1 MSDET
6 IVKKGPTLDP
16 LELLKR
22 GLTLARRS
30 LRFWPVFVG
39 AALLAAVAVVVT
51 PKVLPPIYTSQST
64 LMYRELIQTTSL
76 VGRDDV
82 PVESQRQRGTR
93 LKEML
98 TSRTNLE
105 AIINELGVYQD
116 TVDSL
121 GVLEAVEE
129 FRQDTKVVVGEDSFS
144 ITYESDDPQKAY
156 AVTKRLAESLQ
167 EQSAKYRLAQAQS
180 TMEFIAQ
187 QAERT
192 KAELDQREHAL
203 AEFLALHPEFAMD
216 MMMPGQSTAGA
227 SIRAQER
234 EKTSKGLAAVK
245 VGGSENRVV
254 SALERQRARL
264 LARLEDADRP
274 PEQVVQQRKLELDPA
289 MQEDISR
296 ARRDVERA
304 QSELTTAR
312 GKYTDMHPDVQAAQR
327 RLNAAQATLAA
338 AQQAAKASLAQQ
350 DSGVPAQVAA
360 QPVDKDK
367 LRQQLNLVEAN
378 IRAANRKGNEDD
390 GAPVVVDEKAQKS
403 GNWIVDLETEWAA
416 LNRDVQDTRD
426 RNQQIQ
432 RRLFQASILAKVE
445 ASSGAEQMAVI
456 DPAFEPLRPNRRGPR
471 RTGAAA
477 ALVVFMLGAML
488 AFALA
493 YLDDRVYDEHDLRE
507 ISLGSLSHVVPARKR

>member
-6 IVKKGPTLDP
+6 HVKKGPTLDP
-16 LELLKR
+16 LQLFKR

-39 AALLAAVAVVVT
+39 AALLAAVAVLLT
-51 PKVLPPIYTSQST
+51 PKVLPPVYTSQST
-64 LMYRELIQTTSL
+64 LMYREIIQTTSL

-116 TVDSL
+116 TVESL
-121 GVLEAVEE
+121 GALEAVEE
-129 FRQDTKVVVGEDSFS
+129 FRKDTKVVVGEDSFS
-144 ITYESDDPQKAY
+144 ITYESDDPKKAH

-167 EQSAKYRLAQAQS
+167 EQSAKYRLDQATS

-187 QAERT
+187 QADRT

-203 AEFLALHPEFAMD
+203 AEFLSLHPEFAMD

-227 SIRAQER
+227 SIRAHER
-234 EKTSKGLAAVK
+234 ERTGKATAPKLLA
-245 VGGSENRVV
+245 GPENRVV

-264 LARLEDADRP
+264 MARLDDADKP
-274 PEQVVQQRKLELDPA
+274 PAQVVQERKIEIDPA
-289 MQEDISR
+289 MQEDINR

-304 QSELTTAR
+304 QSEVTTAR

-327 RLNAAQATLAA
+327 RLAQAQATLAA
-338 AQQAAKASLAQQ
+338 AQAAAKASLAQQ
-350 DSGVPAQVAA
+350 DSGMPAQVAA

-367 LRQQLNLVEAN
+367 LRQQLSLIE
-378 IRAANRKGNEDD
+378 ISLRRAGEKEDTA
-390 GAPVVVDEKAQKS
+390 APVVVDEKTQKS
-403 GNWIVDLETEWAA
+403 SNWIVDLETEWAS

-432 RRLFQASILAKVE
+432 HRLFQASILAKVE

-477 ALVVFMLGAML
+477 ALVVFLLGAIF
-488 AFALA
+488 AFVLA
-493 YLDDRVYDEHDLRE
+493 YFDDRIYDEHDLRE
-507 ISLGSLSHVVPARKR
+507 LSLGSLSHVVPARKR